1 MTEKGTKK
9 TTQQIEA
16 RKEALDKSLGVN
28 FERLDGKGTDKNA
41 KATDLLAE
49 LTKIVSLGARSGKFD
64 EVKIAVNHAKQETD
78 KTKALQKWGAV
89 RDLTERIRDIGAYTA
104 RWMEFIGKS
113 LRNEVP
119 QDEAVG
125 VAADLLEEKISPED
139 KTVGISPAV
148 EELASVVGDIHIAID
163 NMREGEA
170 QFTTWY
176 SLADNQVRAK
186 ITVEEKKAQKT
197 TKKGGTGSGAQSA
210 AGPGAQ
216 SATTPGATTPALAP
230 AAGAVVVQNSA
241 QGSVQN
247 NVDPAEE
254 EKLRELGGRWED
266 AIRSL
271 KAHIGK
277 LRPVLRDV
285 IEDSAAGRG
294 TLSKGSVAE
303 DTEYI
308 PTILDSIVR
317 KYARDSRRL
326 GIPEA
331 NAGLRAAM
339 EVHGVDPRAVAV
351 TTRDKVI
358 FLGVTFLLRIV
369 ILAAIGAL
377 VSAGAIQ
384 TLWGAFVAFQVIY
397 LVAVVVMFVV
407 VNLSDTSY
415 RVAFGFLNINGGYGV
430 MLHAIV
436 TTVVGYIVLDVAG
449 RAART
454 PTRARFTP
462 DYASGTSRVSRLE
475 SQVMLMTQLSVITLV
490 TWVTVSVFTMTM

>member
-78 KTKALQKWGAV
+78 ETKALQKWGAV
-89 RDLTERIRDIGAYTA
+89 RDLTVRIRDIGAYTA

-148 EELASVVGDIHIAID
+148 EELASVVGDIRSAIE
-163 NMREGEA
+163 NMRQGEA

-197 TKKGGTGSGAQSA
+197 TKKGGTTG
-210 AGPGAQ
+210 
-216 SATTPGATTPALAP
+216 ATTPGATTPGATTPGGPP
-230 AAGAVVVQNSA
+230 AGAGAGAVNGA
-241 QGSVQN
+241 PQGSVQN